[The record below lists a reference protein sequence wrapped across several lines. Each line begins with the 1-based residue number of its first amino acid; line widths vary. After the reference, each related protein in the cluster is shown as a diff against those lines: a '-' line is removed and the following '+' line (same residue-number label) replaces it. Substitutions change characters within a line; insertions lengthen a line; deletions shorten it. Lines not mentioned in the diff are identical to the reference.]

1 MLSRSSTSGPSV
13 VHAFIRAPMAVVPK
27 VVAAAR
33 PLLRGRRF
41 APTAVPSLAL
51 AAFMLAMA
59 PQAVDDDPILGFT
72 PESSEV
78 QRALEARFDEQMNAD
93 NLRDWMEYIVSKP
106 IYTGSPHNK
115 ETADW
120 MVEQFRSWGFEAE
133 LEEYQVLFPTPRIRE
148 LQLLSPTT
156 YRAQLREPALEEDR
170 TSQIEQDRL
179 PTYNAYSADGDVTGE
194 LVYVN
199 YGIPADYEELER
211 RGIDVRGKIVIAR
224 YGGSWRGI
232 KPKVAYEHG
241 AIGAI
246 LYSDPRDDGYYQGDV
261 YPEGPYRMEHGVQ
274 RGSVLDM
281 PQYPGDPLT
290 PMVGATEDAERL
302 DRLEAPTIMK
312 IPVLP
317 ISYADAL
324 PLLQQIEGPVAP
336 PAWRGAL
343 PITYHMG
350 PGPATVRLHLE
361 FNWDLTPAYNVIARV
376 EGSEYPEEWVVR
388 GNHRDGWAMGA
399 ADPISGM
406 VALMEEARAVGELMK
421 TGWRPKRTIV
431 YAGWDAEEPALLGS
445 TEWAE
450 HHQAQL
456 KEHAAIYINTDGNN
470 RGFLGMGGSHSLEA
484 MINGVAR
491 DVTDPQTGVS
501 VWERVRAAR
510 AVGGDREA
518 MTRPDLRIAPLG
530 SGSDYTPFLQHLG
543 LPVLNLGFGGEG
555 GGGSY
560 HSQFD
565 SFDHYIRFGDPGF
578 HYGIALAQVA
588 GRVTLRMAMADVLPY
603 DFGGLA
609 DNVSQYLGQVEDLA
623 DGMRSES
630 EAKNKLVAA
639 NAYQLAADPTEPYE
653 APEADD
659 DVPFFNFAP
668 VQNAVS
674 VLEDASAEYDAAM
687 AAAVAGESLSEA
699 DIERLN
705 GHIKVIEQLLTDER
719 GLPKRPW
726 FRHQIYAPG
735 FYTGYGV
742 KTLPGIREAIEQ
754 REWDLVPEQM
764 DKLAEA
770 LGRVNEALKEA
781 TEMLRRMPVAEQ
793 D

>member
-1 MLSRSSTSGPSV
+1 MPSRSSTPGSRDSRFRPAFVRGSSV
-13 VHAFIRAPMAVVPK
+13 AFALA
-27 VVAAAR
+27 
-33 PLLRGRRF
+33 LF
-41 APTAVPSLAL
+41 AL
-51 AAFMLAMA
+51 AAS

-78 QRALEARFDEQMNAD
+78 QRELEARFDEQLSAD

-156 YRAQLREPALEEDR
+156 YTAQLREPALDEDR
-170 TSQIEQDRL
+170 TSQIEEDRL
-179 PTYNAYSADGDVTGE
+179 PTFNAYSADGDVTGE

-211 RGIDVRGKIVIAR
+211 RGVDVTGKIVIAR

-232 KPKVAYEHG
+232 KPKVAYENG

-246 LYSDPRDDGYYQGDV
+246 LYSDPRDDGYFQGDV
-261 YPEGPYRMEHGVQ
+261 YPDGPFRMEHGVQ

-324 PLLQQIEGPVAP
+324 PLLEQIGGPVVP

-350 PGPATVRLHLE
+350 PGPATVRLHVE

-399 ADPISGM
+399 ADPTSGM
-406 VALMEEARAVGELMK
+406 VALMEEARAIGELME

-450 HHQAQL
+450 HHAEQL

-484 MINGVAR
+484 LINGVAR

-510 AVGGDREA
+510 AVGGDSEA
-518 MTRPDLRIAPLG
+518 MTRPNLRIAPLG

-555 GGGSY
+555 GGGSLPFPVRLLRSL
-560 HSQFD
+560 HPL
-565 SFDHYIRFGDPGF
+565 RRPGLPLRRGPGPGGRAGDPAHG
-578 HYGIALAQVA
+578 HGRRVALRVRRAGGQRERVSVA
-588 GRVTLRMAMADVLPY
+588 GGGPGGRDAVRV
-603 DFGGLA
+603 
-609 DNVSQYLGQVEDLA
+609 
-623 DGMRSES
+623 
-630 EAKNKLVAA
+630 
-639 NAYQLAADPTEPYE
+639 
-653 APEADD
+653 
-659 DVPFFNFAP
+659 
-668 VQNAVS
+668 
-674 VLEDASAEYDAAM
+674 
-687 AAAVAGESLSEA
+687 
-699 DIERLN
+699 
-705 GHIKVIEQLLTDER
+705 R
-719 GLPKRPW
+719 G
-726 FRHQIYAPG
+726 
-735 FYTGYGV
+735 
-742 KTLPGIREAIEQ
+742 
-754 REWDLVPEQM
+754 PEQ
-764 DKLAEA
+764 AG
-770 LGRVNEALKEA
+770 GR
-781 TEMLRRMPVAEQ
+781 RRLPPGRGSHG
-793 D
+793 DL

>member
-1 MLSRSSTSGPSV
+1 MTP
-13 VHAFIRAPMAVVPK
+13 F
-27 VVAAAR
+27 R
-33 PLLRGRRF
+33 PTRLPRR
-41 APTAVPSLAL
+41 PAVPAVL
-51 AAFMLAMA
+51 AAVLLAAA
-59 PQAVDDDPILGFT
+59 PQAVDDGPILGFT
-72 PESSEV
+72 PESSAE
-78 QRALEARFDEQMNAD
+78 QRELEARFDEQMDAD
-93 NLRDWMEYIVSKP
+93 NLGEWMEYIVSEP
-106 IYTGSPHNK
+106 IYTGSPHNR
-115 ETADW
+115 ETAEW
-120 MVEQFRSWGFEAE
+120 MVEQFRSWGYEAE

-148 LQLLSPTT
+148 LQLLEPTT
-156 YRAQLREPALEEDR
+156 YTAQLREPALEEDR
-170 TSQIEQDRL
+170 TSQLDQDILL

-199 YGIPADYEELER
+199 YGIPDDYEELEQ
-211 RGIDVRGKIVIAR
+211 RGIDVEGKIVIAR

-246 LYSDPRDDGYYQGDV
+246 LYSDPRDDGYFLGDV
-261 YPEGPYRMEHGVQ
+261 YPDGAYRMGHGVQ

-290 PMVGATEDAERL
+290 PAVGATADAERL
-302 DRLEAPTIMK
+302 DREEAPTIMK

-324 PLLQQIEGPVAP
+324 PLLEQIGGPVAP
-336 PAWRGAL
+336 QSWRGAL
-343 PITYHMG
+343 PITYHLG
-350 PGPATVRLHLE
+350 PGPATVRLHVE

-376 EGSEYPEEWVVR
+376 EGSEYPDEWVVR

-406 VALMEEARAVGELMK
+406 VALMEEARAIGELME
-421 TGWRPKRTIV
+421 TGWRPRRTIV

-450 HHQAQL
+450 HHGPEL
-456 KEHAAIYINTDGNN
+456 KDHAAIYINTDGNN

-501 VWERVRAAR
+501 VFERFRAAR
-510 AVGGDREA
+510 AVRGDAEA
-518 MTRPDLRIAPLG
+518 LSRGDLRIAPLG

-560 HSQFD
+560 HSQYD

-578 HYGIALAQVA
+578 EYGIALAQVA
-588 GRVTLRMAMADVLPY
+588 GRVTLRMAQADVLPY
-603 DFGGLA
+603 EFEGLA
-609 DNVSQYLGQVEDLA
+609 DNVSRYLDEVEQLA
-623 DGMRSES
+623 EDMREES
-630 EAKNKLVAA
+630 ERKNRLIEE
-639 NAYQLAADPTEPYE
+639 NAYSLAADPTETYE
-653 APEADD
+653 GPAPDD

-668 VQNAVS
+668 VQNAAAQ
-674 VLEDASAEYDAAM
+674 LGEISADYDRAL
-687 AAAVAGESLSEA
+687 AAAVTGDALTA
-699 DIERLN
+699 DVSERLN

-754 REWDLVPEQM
+754 REWELVPAQM
-764 DKLAEA
+764 EKLADA
-770 LGRVNEALKEA
+770 LERVNGALREA
-781 TEMLRRMPVAEQ
+781 TAMLERLPIAE
-793 D
+793 DG